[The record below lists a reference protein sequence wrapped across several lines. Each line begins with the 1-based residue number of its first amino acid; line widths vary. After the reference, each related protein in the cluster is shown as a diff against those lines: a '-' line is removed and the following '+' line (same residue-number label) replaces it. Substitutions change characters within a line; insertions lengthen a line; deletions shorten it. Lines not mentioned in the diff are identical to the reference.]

1 MNLVKTEG
9 PELPK
14 DATVGLLLHVSLQK
28 MLLYLSNLYDF
39 YKKVKVRSVKDEAVS
54 WSGVGLCV

>member
-1 MNLVKTEG
+1 MNEWMNEWMNLVKTEG

-39 YKKVKVRSVKDEAVS
+39 YKKS
-54 WSGVGLCV
+54 